1 MGLSGWFHRRSGSL
15 KTRDSGGGLGEP
27 AHNTRLSLAQVLLLA
42 LELGLL
48 VFVIRQ
54 FQIESSAFL
63 RVVLLALVGFVV
75 HSFLALRYRLLFF
88 LALSLTGI
96 GVVFGVT
103 NGAWLVGTG
112 LVLIMVCHLPVP
124 FPVRVALLLVTG
136 SLLAVL
142 RLGWLHAPWSPAVW
156 PILGSMF
163 MFRLIVYLYDLR
175 HEKEP
180 VSFGRTLAY
189 FFMLPNVCFPL
200 FPVVDYKTFR
210 RTYYNDEPF
219 QIHQTGIDWMLRGV
233 THLILYRCVYHYF
246 TMAPSEV
253 MNLGDLVRYMVSTF
267 LLYLRVSG
275 QFHIIVGM
283 LHLFG
288 FHLPESHHRYY
299 LASSFTDFWRRI
311 NIYWKDFVMKLFFY
325 PTHFA

>member
-142 RLGWLHAPWSPAVW
+142 RLGWL
-156 PILGSMF
+156 
-163 MFRLIVYLYDLR
+163 
-175 HEKEP
+175 
-180 VSFGRTLAY
+180 
-189 FFMLPNVCFPL
+189 
-200 FPVVDYKTFR
+200 
-210 RTYYNDEPF
+210 
-219 QIHQTGIDWMLRGV
+219 
-233 THLILYRCVYHYF
+233 
-246 TMAPSEV
+246 
-253 MNLGDLVRYMVSTF
+253 
-267 LLYLRVSG
+267 
-275 QFHIIVGM
+275 
-283 LHLFG
+283 
-288 FHLPESHHRYY
+288 
-299 LASSFTDFWRRI
+299 
-311 NIYWKDFVMKLFFY
+311 
-325 PTHFA
+325 